1 MKKIFTIALAL
12 IALGTMSTLAFSATA
27 TEPTTTTTTTTT
39 ITPTDSVKKCPTGMV
54 QVKNSSYCV
63 DLQKA
68 PGSPVTWGEASAHCV
83 DAGKR
88 LCTASEYHNACL
100 QTRVIGTVFNS
111 TDLEFIDGAAAE
123 QTFIAMQ
130 PCELPHEVWNA
141 GSDRYRNY
149 RCCKSLPPQSTTM
162 TIAQ

>member
-1 MKKIFTIALAL
+1 MKKILAAVLVFTGLVVMP
-12 IALGTMSTLAFSATA
+12 TFVFSATSSTA
-27 TEPTTTTTTTTT
+27 TSIP
-39 ITPTDSVKKCPTGMV
+39 SACPLGMV
-54 QVKNSSYCV
+54 QIRRTPYCI
-63 DLQKA
+63 DAQKA
-68 PGSPVTWGEASAHCV
+68 AGTQVTWGEASAHCV

-100 QTRVIGTVFNS
+100 QSRLIGATFSS

-123 QTFIAMQ
+123 NTFIAMQ

-149 RCCKSLPPQSTTM
+149 RCCKDLPSSSPTPLPVATTS
-162 TIAQ
+162 AQ